1 MLRIGTRRSPLAMWQ
16 ASYVRDALLTDHP
29 NIEIKL
35 VGISTQG
42 DKTLDVP
49 LSSKGGKGLFLKEL
63 QQALLDGQIDLAVHS
78 MKDVTVTLP
87 AGLHIVAICER
98 EDPRDALVSARYADL
113 SAFPAG
119 AIVGTCS
126 LRRQCLL
133 RFRYPDLSVMD
144 LRGNVNTRLRRLD
157 DGEFDGI
164 ILAAAGLKR
173 LDMEDRIRQVI
184 PTDLMLPAVGQ
195 GALGIECR
203 EEDDHTNRLL
213 MPLDH
218 KLTRMR
224 VTAERAVNER
234 LDGGCHVPLTAYA
247 EVIGDGLRIRGVV
260 GRPDGTNVLTG
271 EAQGT
276 LHQAEELGQQL
287 ADDLLERGAGQVLKD
302 LYGN

>member
-29 NIEIKL
+29 NIEIEL

-42 DKTLDVP
+42 DQTLDVP

-87 AGLHIVAICER
+87 PGLHIVAICER

-184 PTDLMLPAVGQ
+184 PADLMLPAVGQ

-234 LDGGCHVPLTAYA
+234 LDGGCHVPLAAYA
-247 EVIGDGLRIRGVV
+247 EVIDGGLQIRGVV

-276 LHQAEELGQQL
+276 L
-287 ADDLLERGAGQVLKD
+287 R
-302 LYGN
+302 

>member
-29 NIEIKL
+29 NIEIEL

-157 DGEFDGI
+157 VGEFDGI

-234 LDGGCHVPLTAYA
+234 LDGGCHVPLAAYA